1 MLFMPISPFEQFP
14 NFFLQQL
21 SLLLVLFYAVLAI
34 CQHVRFPPVLIHF
47 CEKRKVF
54 VLFFPVFCLFFSI
67 LIQNVNLL

>member
-34 CQHVRFPPVLIHF
+34 CQHVRFPPVLSHF
-47 CEKRKVF
+47 CEKRNVL
-54 VLFFPVFCLFFSI
+54 VLFFPIFCLFFFI
-67 LIQNVNLL
+67 MIQNMRFL

>member
-34 CQHVRFPPVLIHF
+34 CQHVHFPSVLNHF